1 MKESRSKQLDSLLSR
16 VLIQSIFT
24 LLSLLACFGSSY
36 HLKETPGDVGPA
48 TLVHTHTL
56 TEDCNQIHDDLRR
69 AFFSTNQTAN
79 VTIYRVRLK
88 LFTTHKDTLEILAM
102 PAMADVTPIAIFD
115 KDKHR
120 GFTANLSKE
129 QVCELYHLP
138 TVSNITPC
146 RSASSSQPLCQPTEY
161 ILALAMS
168 GLGLNSKVVNITT
181 DTSRLAPS
189 CAVII
194 QQIFTNV
201 VEEGYVRGRFFAGIK
216 SFVPREKAEDL
227 FYSPEMNGTGF
238 VRHEEQMWSSNVR
251 KRYEGRWNFT
261 QVCDLEHR
269 SEVSYVGT
277 KVMWEPMDYRDYQG

>member
-138 TVSNITPC
+138 TVTCES
-146 RSASSSQPLCQPTEY
+146 
-161 ILALAMS
+161 
-168 GLGLNSKVVNITT
+168 
-181 DTSRLAPS
+181 
-189 CAVII
+189 
-194 QQIFTNV
+194 
-201 VEEGYVRGRFFAGIK
+201 
-216 SFVPREKAEDL
+216 
-227 FYSPEMNGTGF
+227 
-238 VRHEEQMWSSNVR
+238 
-251 KRYEGRWNFT
+251 
-261 QVCDLEHR
+261 
-269 SEVSYVGT
+269 
-277 KVMWEPMDYRDYQG
+277 RDYDRSSTNLT